1 MNKKTPKKKI
11 DNAIENLIV
20 DNKTLT
26 EAGRYMNPNL
36 AKPND
41 RMKAVLRDEQN
52 QATLINKQ
60 QELNTSIAKKYKF
73 KIDDMMMQMLT
84 IVNASIYDFCNID
97 ENGGLV
103 PKPVNEVPVFLRI
116 AVEEFATNVD
126 KFGNV
131 TVKIKLYNKIKIFEL
146 MAQYMGIGKD
156 DKEGSPFAKVVEDSR
171 SKLFKLL
178 EERNNQNLD
187 NGVIDS

>member
-36 AKPND
+36 VKPND

-52 QATLINKQ
+52 QETLINKQ

-84 IVNASIYDFCNID
+84 IINASIYDFCNID

-131 TVKIKLYNKIKIFEL
+131 TVKIKLYNKIRIFEL

>member
-36 AKPND
+36 VKPND

-52 QATLINKQ
+52 QATLINTQ
-60 QELNTSIAKKYKF
+60 QQLNTEIAKKYKF

-84 IVNASIYDFCNID
+84 IVNASIYDFCHID

-103 PKPVNEVPVFLRI
+103 PKPVDQVPTFLRI

-156 DKEGSPFAKVVEDSR
+156 DKEGSPFARVVEDSR
-171 SKLFKLL
+171 AKLFKLL

-187 NGVIDS
+187 NGVIES